1 MVLEL
6 RPCLMETG
14 EHPKRDPLQLRLSE
28 CWANQSGRSGEIRT
42 PDPLLPKQVRYQAA
56 LRSAILEI
64 RRSPSTLAGA
74 SGRPPS
80 GVATFGKGPLIATAI
95 GPCKRLR

>member
-1 MVLEL
+1 LE
-6 RPCLMETG
+6 M
-14 EHPKRDPLQLRLSE
+14 
-28 CWANQSGRSGEIRT
+28 
-42 PDPLLPKQVRYQAA
+42 
-56 LRSAILEI
+56 

-74 SGRPPS
+74 SGLPPS